1 MMDRTRVRKCL
12 RSCEET
18 IRMSLRGGRASR
30 RWGLLG
36 RRIAAALLVNG
47 FPGEYNTSG
56 RVYEG
61 PVDLGAA
68 TEIPQREG
76 DPMTTDRDETHNARI
91 NVWNGLFKSI
101 GIRLVNPYLGINM
114 IRLGAPNLYLGVMMA
129 IPYLSQ
135 GIAAWVGPLCLS
147 HTRHPHRATQ
157 WLFVLARL
165 GYGLLALV
173 DLGYWSWNPPLA
185 FLIAVIL
192 LNLPAAVATLSWQA
206 LLGRILGGERR
217 AGAVMWRQWGMNGVG
232 TGTLL
237 LGGVIIGQAQGVRAY
252 GGMDLGAVLI
262 GLMEVAV
269 YRQFRMTQ
277 PAEPTWGEPTAG
289 TGDWR
294 HIPGFP
300 RFLLAGTVF
309 YFGWLFLWPVAL
321 RYQVDDLGSTNA
333 WMAYWAMA
341 NAVATM
347 IALPLWHRIRRHFA
361 VTWLLPCATLLMVV
375 SPAGYM
381 LTPSKWGIIG
391 LNTVGGLSTAGLNF
405 LVFIRALDLT
415 PEASRIRLLGLYAA
429 LTNLAAGLGAIAA
442 VGLMVFAPMAW
453 SAGISAL
460 IRLLGV
466 GLYVWAGFPG
476 GYGRGQGS
484 CGTPRRAHS
493 PREQSVAVGQD
504 RIPHPLR

>member
-1 MMDRTRVRKCL
+1 
-12 RSCEET
+12 
-18 IRMSLRGGRASR
+18 
-30 RWGLLG
+30 
-36 RRIAAALLVNG
+36 
-47 FPGEYNTSG
+47 
-56 RVYEG
+56 
-61 PVDLGAA
+61 
-68 TEIPQREG
+68 
-76 DPMTTDRDETHNARI
+76 MTTDRDETHNARI

-101 GIRLVNPYLGINM
+101 GLRLVNPYLGINL

-135 GIAAWVGPLCLS
+135 GIAAGAAPVCLA
-147 HTRHPHRATQ
+147 HTPHPHRTTQ

-185 FLIAVIL
+185 FLLAVIL

-206 LLGRILGGERR
+206 LLGRVLSGERR
-217 AGAVMWRQWGMNGVG
+217 ARAVMWRQWGMNGVG
-232 TGTLL
+232 MGTLL
-237 LGGVIIGQAQGVRAY
+237 LGGAIIGQAPGVRAY

-277 PAEPTWGEPTAG
+277 PTEPTWGEPAATTA
-289 TGDWR
+289 DWR

-300 RFLLAGTVF
+300 RFLLAGVVF

-321 RYQVDDLGSTNA
+321 RYQVDDLGATNA

-347 IALPLWHRIRRHFA
+347 IALPLWHRIRQHFA
-361 VTWLLPCATLLMVV
+361 VTWLLVFATLFMVV

-381 LTPSKWGIIG
+381 LAPSKWGIIG
-391 LNTVGGLSTAGLNF
+391 LNTVGGLSTAGFNF

-429 LTNLAAGLGAIAA
+429 LTNLAAGLGAIMA
-442 VGLMVFAPMAW
+442 VGLMALAPIAW
-453 SAGISAL
+453 SAGISVM

-476 GYGRGQGS
+476 AWHRPGIVRHTS
-484 CGTPRRAHS
+484 TRSLNP
-493 PREQSVAVGQD
+493 
-504 RIPHPLR
+504 